1 MLKFLKSVLKSVFV
15 TIISFF
21 LIVLIIVVIGVS
33 SSSSEKEVVVKDKS
47 ILEINLNEQIVDRGS
62 EFDFDISSI
71 LNEEN
76 TFGLNKILK
85 SIEKAKHD
93 DRIRGIYLNIEMPQ
107 TSSATT
113 EEIRNKLQEFKDST
127 DKFIIAYSEV
137 YSQKSYYLSSI
148 ADEIY
153 LHPEGVVELK
163 GLSYEGMFFK
173 GALEKLEVEPQII
186 RHGKFKS
193 AIEPFILEKMS
204 DENREQVNRFLTSI
218 WNNMKMGIS
227 KAKNISEDELN
238 ALAENL
244 SVQSPKDAVD
254 YGLADALLF
263 EDQVRDTLRQKL
275 EIEKDAK
282 VNKISLREYS
292 EVSVKSGKKKYSKD
306 KIAVIYAQ
314 GDISSGEG
322 DNLSIGS
329 VTTSKAIK
337 EAREDE
343 RVKAIV
349 LRVNSPGGSA
359 LASETILREM
369 ELAKA
374 TKPVVVSM
382 GDVAASGGYYI
393 SCKAD
398 TIVASPTTITGSIG
412 VFGML
417 FNLENMME
425 NKLGIT
431 TDRVKT
437 NSYADLGSLT
447 RALTTNERDIIQ
459 NQVKRIYD
467 TFITNVSEGRNMTK
481 SAVDSIGQGRVWTG
495 EDAKELGLVDVLGGL
510 EDAIDIA
517 AEMAD
522 LESYRIK
529 NLPKLKNPFEEI
541 IENLGG
547 QVTTKLVKNE
557 LGESYEYYQQLNE
570 VMQMENMQMR
580 MPMQFEIY

>member
-1 MLKFLKSVLKSVFV
+1 MLKFIKSVFKSVFV

-21 LIVLIIVVIGVS
+21 LIVLICVFIGIS

-47 ILEINLNEQIVDRGS
+47 ILEINLNDKVVDRGS
-62 EFDFDISSI
+62 EFDFDFNSI

-76 TFGLNKILK
+76 TFGLNTILK

-93 DRIRGIYLNIEMPQ
+93 DRISGIYLNIEMPQ

-113 EEIRNKLQEFKDST
+113 NEIRNKLQEFKDST

-137 YSQKSYYLSSI
+137 YSQKSYYLSSV

-153 LHPEGVVELK
+153 LHPEGAIEFK

-193 AIEPFILEKMS
+193 AIEPFILDKMS
-204 DENREQVNRFLTSI
+204 DENRLQVNRFLSSI

-227 KAKNISEDELN
+227 RAKNISEDELN
-238 ALAENL
+238 TLAENL
-244 SVQSPKDAVD
+244 SVQSPIDAVNF
-254 YGLADALLF
+254 GLADALLF
-263 EDQVRDTLRQKL
+263 EDQVSDTIRKKIQ
-275 EIEKDAK
+275 IEKDAEI
-282 VNKISLREYS
+282 NKISLREYS
-292 EVSVKSGKKKYSKD
+292 DVSVKTAKKKYSKD

-314 GDISSGEG
+314 GGISSGEG
-322 DNLSIGS
+322 DNLNIGS

-337 EAREDE
+337 DAREDKK
-343 RVKAIV
+343 VKAIV

-369 ELAKA
+369 ELAKES
-374 TKPVVVSM
+374 KPVVVSM

-398 TIVASPTTITGSIG
+398 TIVANPTTITGSIG

-417 FNLENMME
+417 PNLEKMMK

-437 NSYADLGSLT
+437 NAYSDLGSPF
-447 RALTTNERDIIQ
+447 RALTTNERGIIQ
-459 NQVKRIYD
+459 NQVERIYD

-495 EDAKELGLVDVLGGL
+495 EDAKELGLIDVLGGL
-510 EDAIDIA
+510 EDAINIA
-517 AEMAD
+517 AEMAGLD
-522 LESYRIK
+522 NYRIK
-529 NLPKLKNPFEEI
+529 NLPKLKNPIEEI
-541 IENLGG
+541 LEDLGG
-547 QVTTKLVKNE
+547 QVTTRLVKNE
-557 LGESYEYYQQLNE
+557 IGESYQYYQQINNI
-570 VMQMENMQMR
+570 MQMENVQMR